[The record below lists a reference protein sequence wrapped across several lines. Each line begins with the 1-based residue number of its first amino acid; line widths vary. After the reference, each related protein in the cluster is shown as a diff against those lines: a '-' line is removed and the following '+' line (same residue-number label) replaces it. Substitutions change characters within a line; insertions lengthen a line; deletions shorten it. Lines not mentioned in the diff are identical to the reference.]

1 MKLLTSTPT
10 VRTQPNLPLGD
21 RGSSIVNHGALWK
34 KQQQESSRQRVLQ
47 PSSSLAQQLLSFQP
61 EAGFERSL
69 GQEITFA
76 HPTEAGP
83 SAPGPSAPG
92 PSDPTPRDINH
103 RPRPP
108 KPKKQAST
116 PRGLLGASLR
126 KHNLAVSQ
134 GSPIVRASPNDNQA
148 RTPQRTPRRR
158 ARCVE
163 QNTSASGT
171 CESQSPSHSQRN
183 QGRATSSGHEP
194 NHTAPQVDF
203 CHLARDLP

>member
-1 MKLLTSTPT
+1 MEELREVTYQYTNCPDPT
-10 VRTQPNLPLGD
+10 ECAAR
-21 RGSSIVNHGALWK
+21 
-34 KQQQESSRQRVLQ
+34 RQRVLDSESRGLMEETTARIIAAASA
-47 PSSSLAQQLLSFQP
+47 PAIASSLAQQLLSFQP

-83 SAPGPSAPG
+83 SAPGPS
-92 PSDPTPRDINH
+92 DPTPRDINH
-103 RPRPP
+103 RPRPL
-108 KPKKQAST
+108 KPKKRAST

-134 GSPIVRASPNDNQA
+134 RSPIVRASPNDNQT

-203 CHLARDLP
+203 CHQARDLP